1 MSSIPSYL
9 IVSHKNM
16 TSSKKRCII
25 CGCQDHKLIGCIN
38 HKAKKC
44 SCYQS

>member
-16 TSSKKRCII
+16 TSAKKKCII

-44 SCYQS
+44 SCYKV